1 MSEIFDLGAVL
12 MVAFVAR
19 GGSCPTA
26 RLDDLAALVNYMTH
40 GPRVPYDPV
49 IMRLCGASI
58 LEQHAWIGEL
68 ELPDFNRMDEAQKE
82 AWLEELEKQHGP
94 VMINPLAQ
102 ALERGPTDFA
112 LDAAPPEKIIA
123 VADLLDPR
131 SVEEVQ
137 RIMRGEPEEKD
148 HD

>member
-58 LEQHAWIGEL
+58 LEQHAWLGSL
-68 ELPDFNRMDEAQKE
+68 SC
-82 AWLEELEKQHGP
+82 
-94 VMINPLAQ
+94 
-102 ALERGPTDFA
+102 PTSTGWTRRKRR
-112 LDAAPPEKIIA
+112 LGLKSWKNSTG
-123 VADLLDPR
+123 R
-131 SVEEVQ
+131 
-137 RIMRGEPEEKD
+137 
-148 HD
+148 